1 MAPEAI
7 IVKFACLKDRNTILD
22 RVHEVKLPKGKSVRT
37 DLPGPMKKKRAQ
49 LAQKAYQL
57 RKEGLKTRIL
67 EKPTSVEL
75 QVRRTRENRWSRY
88 DMW

>member
-37 DLPGPMKKKRAQ
+37 DLPGPMK
-49 LAQKAYQL
+49 
-57 RKEGLKTRIL
+57 
-67 EKPTSVEL
+67 
-75 QVRRTRENRWSRY
+75 
-88 DMW
+88 

>member
-37 DLPGPMKKKRAQ
+37 DLPGPMKKRAQ

-75 QVRRTRENRWSRY
+75 QVRRTRENRWSWY
-88 DMW
+88 DM